1 MATFTDVN
9 GFDHF
14 LNTTQMDELKLK
26 LRAAGYDFACYETDF
41 YIAGLK
47 LECICD
53 KNGREIEGDFVLNV
67 GSLGHDK
74 GLLEAG
80 FGFGIREH
88 RGDDVLGYLTADD
101 AFDLIEG
108 TFWDKQGIKE
118 RA

>member
-1 MATFTDVN
+1 MATFIDGD
-9 GFDHF
+9 GFSYS
-14 LNTTQMDELKLK
+14 LNTAQIDELKLK
-26 LRAAGYDFACYETDF
+26 LRAAGYD
-41 YIAGLK
+41 YIPGLK

-53 KNGREIEGDFVLNV
+53 KNGREIDGDFILNID
-67 GSLGHDK
+67 SMGHEH

-88 RGDDVLGYLTADD
+88 RHDDVLGYLTADD

-108 TFWDKQGIKE
+108 TFWDKQGIGK

>member
-1 MATFTDVN
+1 MATFIDGD
-9 GFDHF
+9 GFSHS
-14 LNTTQMDELKLK
+14 LNTAQMDKLKLK
-26 LRAAGYDFACYETDF
+26 LRAAGYDFACYETDWTP
-41 YIAGLK
+41 GLN

-53 KNGREIEGDFVLNV
+53 KNGREIKGDFVLNA
-67 GSLGHDK
+67 GSYGHDK

-101 AFDLIEG
+101 AFDLVEG
-108 TFWDKQGIKE
+108 TFWKKQGIAG

>member
-1 MATFTDVN
+1 MATFIDGD
-9 GFDHF
+9 GFSHS
-14 LNTTQMDELKLK
+14 LNTAQMDELKLK
-26 LRAAGYDFACYETDF
+26 LRAAGYDFACYETD
-41 YIAGLK
+41 YIPGLK

-53 KNGREIEGDFVLNV
+53 KNGREIDGDFILNID
-67 GSLGHDK
+67 SMGHGH

-88 RGDDVLGYLTADD
+88 RHDDVLGYLTADD

>member
-1 MATFTDVN
+1 MATFIDGD
-9 GFDHF
+9 GFSHS
-14 LNTTQMDELKLK
+14 LNTAQIDELKLK
-26 LRAAGYDFACYETDF
+26 LRAAGYDFACYETD
-41 YIAGLK
+41 YIPGLK

-53 KNGREIEGDFVLNV
+53 KNGREIDGDFM
-67 GSLGHDK
+67 GHGH

-88 RGDDVLGYLTADD
+88 RHDDVLGYLTADD
-101 AFDLIEG
+101 AFDLVEG